1 VTKVQTAT
9 GPVEHD
15 QLGVTLSHEHLFIH
29 STGLQHQYPW
39 LYDRESAI
47 EHVTLELRDAA
58 EAGVGTIV
66 DVTTPDL
73 GRDVEMIAEASRRSG
88 VHVIVASGIWLEI
101 PRMFR
106 PRWDGR
112 GGADA
117 DQAAAIFTH
126 EIEQGAAGSSIRAGV
141 IKVANN
147 RPPGVGELE
156 ETILRGAAR
165 AARRT
170 GVPISTH
177 TSPYDVGREQMRVF
191 AEEDVPPRLVAIG
204 HAFTDD
210 LDYLRAVLEAG
221 HYLSIDHFGRGREEE
236 PAVLDAVATLAA
248 EGHADH
254 LMLSHDNGGE
264 MDWRPHGPHEPPS
277 TWRYVPERGRAELTR
292 RGVATSDID
301 AMLIHSPA
309 AFLSGGRADGRE
321 G

>member
-1 VTKVQTAT
+1 MTQVQTAT

-15 QLGVTLSHEHLFIH
+15 QLGVTLAHEHLFIH

-47 EHVTLELRDAA
+47 EHVTLELQDAA
-58 EAGVGTIV
+58 AAGVGAII

-73 GRDVEMIAEASRRSG
+73 GRDVELMAEASRRSG
-88 VHVIVASGIWLEI
+88 VHVIVATGIWLEI

-117 DQAAAIFTH
+117 DQAAAIFTR
-126 EIEQGAAGSSIRAGV
+126 EIELGAQGTSTRAGV

-147 RPPGVGELE
+147 RPPGIGDVE

-165 AARRT
+165 AARAT

-177 TSPYDVGREQMRVF
+177 TSPYDVGRDQMRVF
-191 AEEDVPPRLVAIG
+191 AEEEVPPHLVAIG

-210 LDYLRAVLEAG
+210 LDYLRAVLAAG

-236 PAVLDAVATLAA
+236 PGVLDAVAALAA

-254 LMLSHDNGGE
+254 LMLGHDNGGE
-264 MDWRPHGPHEPPS
+264 MDWRPHGPHAKPS
-277 TWRYVPERGRAELTR
+277 TWRYVPEGGRAELER
-292 RGVATSDID
+292 RSVAAADIE
-301 AMLIHSPA
+301 AMLIRAPA
-309 AFLSGGRADGRE
+309 AFLSGQRAS
-321 G
+321 